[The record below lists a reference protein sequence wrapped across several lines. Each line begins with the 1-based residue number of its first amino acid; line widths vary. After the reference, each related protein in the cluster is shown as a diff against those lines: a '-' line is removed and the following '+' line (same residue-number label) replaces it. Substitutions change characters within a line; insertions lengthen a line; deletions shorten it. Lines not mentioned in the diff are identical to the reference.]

1 MRFDHVIVAAADL
14 AADAAAVGRRLGL
27 EVAPGGRHDGLG
39 TENMI
44 IPLHEGF
51 VEVLAL
57 ADADE
62 AQQSEAGRLLAARVA
77 AAAGG
82 LLGWVLRVP
91 DAAAVAARLGIGTVT
106 VGRGGRTALL
116 AGFSEALRE
125 PSLPFFIERPDTP
138 PPAGAGPRLEAPR
151 PTAGPG
157 IEWVEVAGDA
167 ERLSAWLGEP
177 LPPSVRLTAGE
188 PALLRA
194 GIGGCVL
201 P

>member
-1 MRFDHVIVAAADL
+1 MRFDHVIFAAADL

-27 EVAPGGRHDGLG
+27 DVAPGGRHDGLG

-44 IPLHEGF
+44 VRLREGF
-51 VEVLAL
+51 VEVLAV
-57 ADADE
+57 ADAAE
-62 AQQSEAGRLLAARVA
+62 AEQSEAGRLLAGRVA

-91 DAAAVAARLGIGTVT
+91 DAAAVAARLGMAPVT

-116 AGFSEALRE
+116 AGFAEALRE
-125 PSLPFFIERPDTP
+125 PALPFFIERPDAP
-138 PPAGAGPRLEAPR
+138 PPADGPV
-151 PTAGPG
+151 
-157 IEWVEVAGDA
+157 IEWVEVTGDA

-177 LPPSVRLTAGE
+177 LPPSVRVTPGE
-188 PALLRA
+188 SALLRA
-194 GIGGCVL
+194 GIGGREL